1 MVSSDEE
8 KEYEEMTQEVEG
20 LINLMHSH
28 MGRFPTQDEVVRF
41 IFADEAERETILSG
55 KSSG

>member
-1 MVSSDEE
+1 MSSDEE

-28 MGRFPTQDEVVRF
+28 MGRFPTQDEVVQF
-41 IFADEAERETILSG
+41 IFADSVEREKILRG
-55 KSSG
+55 KSSE

>member
-28 MGRFPTQDEVVRF
+28 MGRFPTQEEVVQF
-41 IFADEAERETILSG
+41 IFADEAEREKILRGETS
-55 KSSG
+55 K